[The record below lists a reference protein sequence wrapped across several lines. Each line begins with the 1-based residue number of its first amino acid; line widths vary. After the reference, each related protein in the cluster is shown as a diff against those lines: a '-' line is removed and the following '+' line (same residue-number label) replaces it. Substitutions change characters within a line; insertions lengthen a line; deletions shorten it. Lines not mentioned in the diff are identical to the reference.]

1 MARSVLVSIM
11 CLFLAGA
18 QAGRLKPCGGTSE
31 KSCVD
36 RSLCNQASGK
46 YVGVF
51 REQNSTLECSST
63 QICCPNDKITK
74 ETKKTVEVPTKCGHR
89 NAYGLTFYTDSNN
102 YAQEGEFPWVVALM
116 TLNNTYKG
124 AGSLIA
130 DNLVLTA
137 ASKVIGENQNSLKVR
152 AGEWDMA
159 TNTEKYA
166 SVEAGIQLI
175 IPHKQFDKINPQY
188 NIAILL
194 LQDPLSRLPHV
205 YPICLP
211 SPDQRFD
218 LSRCITNG
226 WGREKLE
233 DTDNV
238 HVMKKIEVPV
248 VPAGICEQKLTSI
261 FEEPFTLHDSLLC
274 AGGEKD
280 KDSCLGDGGG
290 PLACPLAGDPSRF
303 ELAGIVNWSA
313 DGCGVEG
320 TPSIYT
326 NVANMRPWI
335 DPIMN
340 GFAFIDESSTDI
352 AITTPLSIPLPLAN
366 SPELDAEKITF
377 LPVIRK
383 KS

>member
-18 QAGRLKPCGGTSE
+18 QAGRLKFCDGSSE

-36 RSLCNQASGK
+36 RSLCNYGEVHQASGK
-46 YVGVF
+46 YVGVYQ
-51 REQNSTLECSST
+51 EHSSKLECSST

-74 ETKKTVEVPTKCGHR
+74 ETKKTVPVPTKCGQR
-89 NAYGLTFYTDSNN
+89 NPNGLTFYIDSET
-102 YAQEGEFPWVVALM
+102 YAHEGEFPWVVALM

-130 DNLVLTA
+130 DNLVITA
-137 ASKVIGENQNSLKVR
+137 ASNVIGENQNSLKVR

-175 IPHKQFDKINPQY
+175 IPHKKFDKINPQY

-194 LQDPLSRLPHV
+194 LQHPLSRLPHV
-205 YPICLP
+205 YPVCLP

-226 WGREKLE
+226 WGREKFE

-248 VPAGICEQKLTSI
+248 VPAGICEQKISRAI
-261 FEEPFTLHDSLLC
+261 GSPFSLHESLLC

-290 PLACPLAGDPSRF
+290 PLACPLLDDPSRF
-303 ELAGIVNWSA
+303 ELAGIVNW
-313 DGCGVEG
+313 GVHCGLEG
-320 TPSIYT
+320 IPAVYI
-326 NVANMRPWI
+326 NVAIMRPWI
-335 DPIMN
+335 DQIM
-340 GFAFIDESSTDI
+340 DI
-352 AITTPLSIPLPLAN
+352 L
-366 SPELDAEKITF
+366 
-377 LPVIRK
+377 
-383 KS
+383 